1 MSQKFAVMIAY
12 DDDPNVKR
20 YSPDFQTQD
29 EFAKGWQ
36 SALKRHTTPQVKN
49 QSSPADVVEKEKSD
63 FMFVLYR
70 TVMPLFSSK
79 PLTRALSMIL
89 PVFFSLDARHTG
101 LKGYASGVVRIT
113 TEGDMAVRLGIG
125 MTEKDPPEK
134 SEVPPLPHVQRPE
147 GGQASMTP
155 RGLLS
160 LCGQSLV

>member
-29 EFAKGWQ
+29 EFAKGWK

-89 PVFFSLDARHTG
+89 PVYSSPL
-101 LKGYASGVVRIT
+101 
-113 TEGDMAVRLGIG
+113 MPGI
-125 MTEKDPPEK
+125 P
-134 SEVPPLPHVQRPE
+134 
-147 GGQASMTP
+147 A
-155 RGLLS
+155 
-160 LCGQSLV
+160 